1 MFSYRLQLCEMTLDC
16 LICNRQYSSAYRR
29 QTKEKDL
36 MLDSSFPLISAGSLS
51 LKVSDS
57 YRVMMDDVKK
67 TDKMFGVVMSD
78 GKGQF
83 CEVGTAVEN
92 VKQEILKGRN

>member
-1 MFSYRLQLCEMTLDC
+1 
-16 LICNRQYSSAYRR
+16 
-29 QTKEKDL
+29 
-36 MLDSSFPLISAGSLS
+36 
-51 LKVSDS
+51 
-57 YRVMMDDVKK
+57 MMDDINT

-92 VKQEILKGRN
+92 VKQEILRGMKKLSRADAVLRV

>member
-1 MFSYRLQLCEMTLDC
+1 
-16 LICNRQYSSAYRR
+16 
-29 QTKEKDL
+29 
-36 MLDSSFPLISAGSLS
+36 
-51 LKVSDS
+51 
-57 YRVMMDDVKK
+57 MMDDINK

-92 VKQEILKGRN
+92 VKQEIFRGENPTMGSFELIQLCNGF

>member
-1 MFSYRLQLCEMTLDC
+1 MTVEC
-16 LICNRQYSSAYRR
+16 LVCNRQYSSTYRL
-29 QTKEKDL
+29 QTKEKDI
-36 MLDSSFPLISAGSLS
+36 MLDSSFSLMSAGSLS
-51 LKVSDS
+51 LKVSDGC
-57 YRVMMDDVKK
+57 RTMMDDINK

-92 VKQEILKGRN
+92 VKQEILKGTNQLKEV

>member
-1 MFSYRLQLCEMTLDC
+1 
-16 LICNRQYSSAYRR
+16 
-29 QTKEKDL
+29 
-36 MLDSSFPLISAGSLS
+36 MLDSSFCFNSAGRLS
-51 LKVSDS
+51 LKVSNGCCN
-57 YRVMMDDVKK
+57 MMDDINK

-92 VKQEILKGRN
+92 VKQEIFRGKTHAF

>member
-1 MFSYRLQLCEMTLDC
+1 
-16 LICNRQYSSAYRR
+16 
-29 QTKEKDL
+29 
-36 MLDSSFPLISAGSLS
+36 MLDSSFCFISAGRLS
-51 LKVSDS
+51 LKISNGCCT
-57 YRVMMDDVKK
+57 MMDEINK

-92 VKQEILKGRN
+92 VKQEILRGKYHL

>member
-1 MFSYRLQLCEMTLDC
+1 
-16 LICNRQYSSAYRR
+16 
-29 QTKEKDL
+29 
-36 MLDSSFPLISAGSLS
+36 MLDSSFSLMSAGSLS
-51 LKVSDS
+51 LKVSDGC
-57 YRVMMDDVKK
+57 RTMMDDINK

-92 VKQEILKGRN
+92 VKQEILKGTNQLKEV

>member
-1 MFSYRLQLCEMTLDC
+1 
-16 LICNRQYSSAYRR
+16 
-29 QTKEKDL
+29 
-36 MLDSSFPLISAGSLS
+36 MLDSSFPLMSAGSLS
-51 LKVSDS
+51 LKVSDGC
-57 YRVMMDDVKK
+57 RTMMDDINK

-92 VKQEILKGRN
+92 VKQEILKGKNQSKEVV

>member
-1 MFSYRLQLCEMTLDC
+1 
-16 LICNRQYSSAYRR
+16 
-29 QTKEKDL
+29 
-36 MLDSSFPLISAGSLS
+36 MLDSSFCFISAGRLS
-51 LKVSDS
+51 LKISNGGCT
-57 YRVMMDDVKK
+57 MMDDINT

-92 VKQEILKGRN
+92 VKQEILRGMKKLSRADAVLRV

>member
-1 MFSYRLQLCEMTLDC
+1 
-16 LICNRQYSSAYRR
+16 
-29 QTKEKDL
+29 
-36 MLDSSFPLISAGSLS
+36 MLDSSFCFKSAGRLS
-51 LKVSDS
+51 LKVSNGCCN
-57 YRVMMDDVKK
+57 MMDDINK

-92 VKQEILKGRN
+92 VKQEIFRGENQLQEVA

>member
-1 MFSYRLQLCEMTLDC
+1 
-16 LICNRQYSSAYRR
+16 
-29 QTKEKDL
+29 
-36 MLDSSFPLISAGSLS
+36 MLDLSFCFNSAGRLS
-51 LKVSDS
+51 LKVSNGCCN
-57 YRVMMDDVKK
+57 MMDDINK

-92 VKQEILKGRN
+92 VKQEIFRGKNQVIKS

>member
-1 MFSYRLQLCEMTLDC
+1 M
-16 LICNRQYSSAYRR
+16 
-29 QTKEKDL
+29 
-36 MLDSSFPLISAGSLS
+36 SAGSLS
-51 LKVSDS
+51 LKVSDGC
-57 YRVMMDDVKK
+57 RTMMDDINK

-92 VKQEILKGRN
+92 VKQEILKGKNQLKEVW